1 MPPIYSNL
9 GIKKKLLNKLDGKI
23 WSSQVLGDDFAS
35 HWDNS
40 NLFIDVVFIP
50 QDVETEKAVSRLCG
64 AMRQHRLDKKHIY
77 TQAAIYAK
85 PANEY

>member
-1 MPPIYSNL
+1 MPPISSNL
-9 GIKKKLLNKLDGKI
+9 GIKKLINKLDGKI
-23 WSSQVLGDDFAS
+23 WSSQVL
-35 HWDNS
+35 
-40 NLFIDVVFIP
+40 VVFIP